1 MCGIAGIIRFDGHA
15 PDGDELLRMTQA
27 LAHRGPD
34 GHGMMIREGVGLG
47 HRRLSI
53 IDLEGGRQPMAN
65 EDQSVWATFNGE
77 IYNFRRLKR
86 ELESAGHQFVT
97 DCDTEV
103 IVHGYEQW
111 GAACVERFRGMFAF
125 AVVDFR
131 RQRAMLARDH
141 FGIKPLYY
149 RPSPHGLAFASELEA
164 LRRMDDPPRRGS
176 LTAVEMFLRLQ
187 YIPTPLTIYDDVFKL
202 PPAHRIE
209 FSLRGASAAAIVPQ
223 RYWQLEFAP
232 QRNRDERQWLDQLD
246 QMVSR
251 AVSDSLVSDVPFG
264 VFLSGGIDST
274 LVAQKMRD
282 QLGSD
287 VRAFSIGFDEQDYNE
302 LPYARQAARQ
312 LGLQWEYEIVRPDAL
327 AVLPDLLRHY
337 GEPYGDSS
345 AIPTWYVCRLAR
357 RHVPMVLSG
366 DAGDEAF
373 GGYGSYR
380 SWMESLD
387 ERNAARRGR
396 PWWKKAVLGLL
407 LAAGYNHDARLDCN
421 VQPWLDRVGYI
432 HAPWR
437 RRLWRDDFAELVDR
451 PCELFSRAAAEAPR
465 CDPLSFVQFL
475 DFQTYL
481 PCDIL
486 TKVDVA
492 SMYHALEVR
501 PSLLDVELVET
512 AARLP
517 VEMRMRSGP
526 EGRIPKYALKALLQR
541 TFSAEFVHR
550 RKQGFAIPRDRW
562 FLPGG
567 PLRRRLEE
575 LVSERQSPLVELLRG
590 EAIVEMMHEHSPRN
604 DRSGPLWLL
613 LVLGLWLEQH
623 PDVSFTPDESR
634 AAAPH
639 DLKRRRQREK
649 LAIGAG

>member
-1 MCGIAGIIRFDGHA
+1 MCGIAGIIRFDGQS
-15 PDGDELLRMTQA
+15 PDGDELLRMTQS

-34 GHGMMIREGVGLG
+34 GHGMMIRAGVGLG

-65 EDQSVWATFNGE
+65 EDQAVWATFNGE

-86 ELESAGHQFVT
+86 ELESAGHRFVT

-131 RQRAMLARDH
+131 RQTALLARDH
-141 FGIKPLYY
+141 FGVKPLYY
-149 RPSPHGLAFASELEA
+149 RLGSQQLAFASELEA
-164 LRRMDDPPRRGS
+164 LRQMNDPPCRGS

-209 FSLRGASAAAIVPQ
+209 FSLRGASAAAIEPR
-223 RYWQLEFAP
+223 RYWQLQFKTE
-232 QRNRDERQWLDQLD
+232 RTLDERQWLDRLD
-246 QMVSR
+246 EMVSR
-251 AVSDSLVSDVPFG
+251 AVGDSLVADVPFG

-282 QLGSD
+282 QLGSN
-287 VRAFSIGFDEQDYNE
+287 VRAFSIGFEEQEYNE
-302 LPYARQAARQ
+302 LPYARQAAEQ

-380 SWMESLD
+380 AWMETLD
-387 ERNAARRGR
+387 DRTALRRGR
-396 PWWKKAVLGLL
+396 PWWKKAVLGILRTM
-407 LAAGYNHDARLDCN
+407 GYDRDAQCDYAL
-421 VQPWLDRVGYI
+421 QPWLDRIGYI
-432 HAPWR
+432 NALWR
-437 RRLWRDDFAELVDR
+437 RRLWRDDFAELIDR
-451 PCELFSRAAAEAPR
+451 PCELFVRAAGEAPR

-512 AARLP
+512 AAQLP
-517 VEMRMRSGP
+517 VEMRMRSGS
-526 EGRIPKYALKALLQR
+526 GSRTAKYALKALLQR
-541 TFSAEFVHR
+541 TFPAEFVHR

-567 PLRRRLEE
+567 PLRQRLEE
-575 LVSERQSPLVELLRG
+575 IVSDRQSRLVELFRG
-590 EAIVEMMHEHSPRN
+590 ESVFSMMREHGPRN
-604 DRSGPLWLL
+604 DLSGPLWLL

-623 PDVSFTPDESR
+623 PDVAFAPSEPR
-634 AAAPH
+634 AAAPRFVPPQ
-639 DLKRRRQREK
+639 RRRRKQ
-649 LAIGAG
+649 AAAVG